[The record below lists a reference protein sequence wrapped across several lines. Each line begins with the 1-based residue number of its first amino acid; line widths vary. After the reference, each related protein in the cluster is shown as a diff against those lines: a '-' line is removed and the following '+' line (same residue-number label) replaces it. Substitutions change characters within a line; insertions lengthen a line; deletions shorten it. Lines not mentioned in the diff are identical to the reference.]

1 MLFLKYQNSN
11 YFEKINFLFR
21 INSYV
26 IQEFKNISFMDE
38 KFKSTNKDNDE
49 LILDTQESDY
59 KNLITRLKEINL
71 NIGLL
76 KKQYLDK
83 L

>member
-1 MLFLKYQNSN
+1 
-11 YFEKINFLFR
+11 
-21 INSYV
+21 
-26 IQEFKNISFMDE
+26 MDE
-38 KFKSTNKDNDE
+38 KFTSTNKDDDD
-49 LILDTQESDY
+49 LILDNQERDY

-71 NIGLL
+71 TIGLL

>member
-1 MLFLKYQNSN
+1 
-11 YFEKINFLFR
+11 
-21 INSYV
+21 
-26 IQEFKNISFMDE
+26 MDE
-38 KFKSTNKDNDE
+38 KFNPPIKDNDE

-59 KNLITRLKEINL
+59 KNLITRLKEINV
-71 NIGLL
+71 NIGFL

>member
-1 MLFLKYQNSN
+1 
-11 YFEKINFLFR
+11 
-21 INSYV
+21 
-26 IQEFKNISFMDE
+26 MDE
-38 KFKSTNKDNDE
+38 KFNSTNKDNDE

-71 NIGLL
+71 TIGLL

-83 L
+83 F

>member
-1 MLFLKYQNSN
+1 
-11 YFEKINFLFR
+11 
-21 INSYV
+21 
-26 IQEFKNISFMDE
+26 MDE
-38 KFKSTNKDNDE
+38 KFNSNIKDNDE

-71 NIGLL
+71 NIGLF
-76 KKQYLDK
+76 KKHYLDK

>member
-1 MLFLKYQNSN
+1 
-11 YFEKINFLFR
+11 
-21 INSYV
+21 
-26 IQEFKNISFMDE
+26 MDE
-38 KFKSTNKDNDE
+38 KFNSTNKDNDE

-59 KNLITRLKEINL
+59 KNLIIRLQEINL
-71 NIGLL
+71 NIVLL

>member
-1 MLFLKYQNSN
+1 
-11 YFEKINFLFR
+11 
-21 INSYV
+21 
-26 IQEFKNISFMDE
+26 MDK
-38 KFKSTNKDNDE
+38 KFNSTNKDNDE
-49 LILDTQESDY
+49 LIHDTQESDY

>member
-1 MLFLKYQNSN
+1 
-11 YFEKINFLFR
+11 
-21 INSYV
+21 
-26 IQEFKNISFMDE
+26 MDE
-38 KFKSTNKDNDE
+38 KFNSANKDNDE

-59 KNLITRLKEINL
+59 KNLITRLKKINL

>member
-1 MLFLKYQNSN
+1 MK
-11 YFEKINFLFR
+11 
-21 INSYV
+21 
-26 IQEFKNISFMDE
+26 FKNISFMDE
-38 KFKSTNKDNDE
+38 KFNSTNKDNDE

-59 KNLITRLKEINL
+59 KNLIAKLKEINL

>member
-1 MLFLKYQNSN
+1 
-11 YFEKINFLFR
+11 
-21 INSYV
+21 
-26 IQEFKNISFMDE
+26 MDE
-38 KFKSTNKDNDE
+38 KFNSTNKNNDE

-59 KNLITRLKEINL
+59 KNLINKLKEINL

-76 KKQYLDK
+76 KKQYLNK

>member
-1 MLFLKYQNSN
+1 
-11 YFEKINFLFR
+11 
-21 INSYV
+21 
-26 IQEFKNISFMDE
+26 MDE
-38 KFKSTNKDNDE
+38 KFTSTNKDNDE

-59 KNLITRLKEINL
+59 KNLITRLKEISL
-71 NIGLL
+71 TIVLL

>member
-1 MLFLKYQNSN
+1 
-11 YFEKINFLFR
+11 
-21 INSYV
+21 
-26 IQEFKNISFMDE
+26 MDE
-38 KFKSTNKDNDE
+38 KITSTNKDNDE
-49 LILDTQESDY
+49 LILDSQESDY

-71 NIGLL
+71 TIGLL

>member
-1 MLFLKYQNSN
+1 MK
-11 YFEKINFLFR
+11 
-21 INSYV
+21 
-26 IQEFKNISFMDE
+26 FKNISFMDE
-38 KFKSTNKDNDE
+38 KFNSTNKDNDE

-59 KNLITRLKEINL
+59 KNLIIRLQEINL
-71 NIGLL
+71 NIVLL